1 MSKELLELYSDY
13 LISSFSY
20 TTATGLSGM
29 LDGLVPV
36 SQGTFSHDKVTRFL
50 GSEAFDAKK
59 LWQSVKPLVRKYE
72 RDEGVLVVDDT
83 IIEKPYTDESTLVCW
98 HYDHSKGRSVKGINL
113 VNVIYESGG
122 VRLPVNYA
130 VVEKDQRVWDEKK
143 GKEVRKSSTSKNEQV
158 RLMLKACV
166 QNRIKFRT
174 IIADTWY
181 SAAATMT
188 FIAQK
193 LERSFLLPLKSNRK
207 VALSKHEKEQGQYQ
221 AVSSLA
227 LEQGQTYQVWVE
239 QCSFPLLLTKLVFR
253 NEDAT
258 EGTLYLVTNDLTLA
272 ADQMDTLY
280 QRRWSVE
287 EFHASI
293 KGNTSLAASPTK
305 SKRTQLN
312 HVFAS
317 IYSFVKL
324 EVMRVE
330 VKLNHFALRSKLYV
344 KALQASFAELRRLKA
359 SSGLA

>member
-1 MSKELLELYSDY
+1 
-13 LISSFSY
+13 
-20 TTATGLSGM
+20 
-29 LDGLVPV
+29 
-36 SQGTFSHDKVTRFL
+36 
-50 GSEAFDAKK
+50 
-59 LWQSVKPLVRKYE
+59 
-72 RDEGVLVVDDT
+72 
-83 IIEKPYTDESTLVCW
+83 
-98 HYDHSKGRSVKGINL
+98 
-113 VNVIYESGG
+113 
-122 VRLPVNYA
+122 VNYA

-188 FIAQK
+188 FKVPGVAGIAQK

-312 HVFAS
+312 HVFAFTS
-317 IYSFVKL
+317 VST
-324 EVMRVE
+324 
-330 VKLNHFALRSKLYV
+330 NH
-344 KALQASFAELRRLKA
+344 
-359 SSGLA
+359 